1 MVKKL
6 FMSNRAAEMVQHGK
20 RIPAASMAAAEQI
33 CKLLRWI
40 RKEDYLD
47 SYLCL
52 PGWGDI
58 DHLSP
63 GSSFFRRLETLS
75 RLQRHRH
82 FRSETLEVVTAG
94 GGNPYE
100 RAESLFGDME
110 QNSGEKELFETL
122 TSWSTAI
129 ISDTEIYLKEIT
141 PAREDDLAH
150 YCIVRVSQCREV
162 SRLFSITV
170 DFHGELDTEQRL
182 AILFTLEES
191 LRSCAELLLLDR
203 GVSNYIALRPL
214 LSSSVWKP
222 SWSEYFLHHKS
233 WELLKDPEVLPLLFK
248 RRHII
253 GSFFILHADENRAV
267 FCKFVK
273 DNAAQTND
281 MVMYQVLQRQDGI
294 YVDIHMEA
302 CRAVFHLFRSKSF
315 PLYALYERVRRR
327 DEDCA
332 RNLRSRTNLLAEL
345 DSSNGMQNACGSQQ
359 QEEDVTRI
367 MKVSTPTITQMRFF
381 SEGSGSAND
390 ILSNLIARHVTSDSF
405 QTQTAR
411 LLVEKADGHEGIF
424 FIMRLDWYV
433 LSVACLEFRDRTE
446 SEDEVRESY
455 RDLTFYTAGIIDL
468 YQSDDETK
476 LVDDGNAS
484 GEQFSEA
491 LPIDEIM
498 AVHPKLYAIALY
510 EALRNDDIPVTSI
523 RSDEVSYAMSVF
535 SFREVLHASIIL
547 DDLTEQLPVDVET
560 STGQRLAD
568 LIVTILTPVP
578 GSDDTVFYYHG
589 KAGSDVDCSG
599 KAEVHT
605 AITESNDLEQF
616 FEDTYPLCEDFS
628 HADNQ
633 SIVTE
638 GEKADAQSDSDCS
651 PLYFQFTIASMG
663 DVEEDDTP
671 VSLKDIRAL
680 KRSAILT
687 AQVSVFEH
695 LEEKTLPLMHAHVIR
710 KLQHAL
716 NEFASEQTLDK
727 YRYLGSECL
736 TTEDFKIVMRNLS
749 QSKHRVLK
757 IPITFYVSRSSSMIK
772 ASDPTGVNESD
783 LDHGYHTLLSEFDI
797 SKFTIKSSVDSFL
810 VVDDASSKILPYW
823 CFVQVKK
830 SSGSVIVRVHHPLG
844 NEAAQERAETTVT
857 LVKKM
862 LDRTNQKLLLES
874 MYKTRK
880 APTELFAD
888 REVDESRAAAAT
900 HEEPSPPVSNRGMY
914 ACPVQYQHE
923 FPLHR
928 RVSPSQA
935 VRTLHSSILQNFML
949 SNRNGISVYRDE
961 SNNIYY
967 MNLIYRKSIRQD
979 DEENSHVI
987 ELLVYGI
994 EQPGPVITEELV
1006 RLLQRKLLM
1015 LPLDALSSVLNKN
1028 PQYNLLATDMSFINN
1043 FSRRL
1048 KEIEPEI
1055 ESNNN
1060 GCLRTYELPSHV
1072 EDPLT
1077 LLLMFRQNICGSTF
1091 IQRLH
1096 YESNEVDMQLSDMME
1111 VNAEDGSIILNGLP
1125 GNEFCFFFNSLGLGL
1140 DPAAQHVTTLTAQGR
1155 IYSRQAGSGI
1165 AVIQVSLLHGSSS
1178 ADHICVG
1185 KGDTML
1191 ETTLGVSKEYI
1202 SLNPAADES
1211 KGTYKL
1217 VVKVTNTTVDL
1228 EAIQKWVNL
1237 SLCQVLAA
1245 YTIERHR
1252 ESCSR
1257 SSSSTVP
1264 VCTSLAKGNREALN
1278 QLIPGL
1284 PPLEDMMT
1292 ITIDLPHPAMMKI
1305 QSKTRLQATSLAVLT
1320 LDLTEKAVLS
1330 AIFNKSTRLPC
1341 DGVEIFRMANTAS
1354 RVSVTRDRILK
1365 AKVVSFENGRVI
1377 KDNHVDSPEYICV
1390 FGLRQSD
1397 GNPIN
1402 SPQHLFFKEIHVPR
1416 PETSVF
1422 TEVLHRIRSL
1432 KPALFELHMVFIL
1445 RVSRNS
1451 RSLITYNVSPQIW
1464 AAMKTNFNDIE
1475 GELSRADEARREN
1488 SVGRCMEQF
1497 PFMTKKQQVAAAS
1510 NVVKAAE
1517 PQAPKK
1523 KQPPKEESV
1532 VDKGPVRRIKRPTSM
1547 LRPKLIGKSVDGAAA
1562 QAVQASR
1569 LRAKTRPSVPQ
1580 RTGAVSKLASPTPS
1594 NQKKQLKDKPAQ
1606 QKQRKETAQKDTV
1619 GRSIVQ
1625 SAVVPASN
1633 LLKFYRDLTAL
1644 LKEASESHLVELMLS
1659 QSSLQYVTHAYFAS
1673 MKERQSPFM
1682 FTRLISN
1689 CYGSPIGCGSIRH
1702 LQCDND
1708 LPSIKTFLQFVTAR
1722 WRANVIQ
1729 SPYPQFV
1736 YLQKDL
1742 LISQRRRVSIMIEI
1756 LMAWD
1761 RFEKCYIFHY
1771 KAWLINSSDNS
1782 KNPMQLTRAHAEQE
1796 AAAIDAISLNFMGQL
1811 TLDSQVLNFAGS
1823 RLTRA
1828 ARKQDRRLNTLALLR
1843 CTFERFS
1850 EQVQSDYCLEGS
1862 ADYMLQR
1869 RFLAPSSFLS
1879 KELIENYDRT
1889 ELFQQFSTDGKAY
1902 KLNDCRGAGEK
1913 VFACGMLTI
1922 AGFSCHVF
1930 IAAHETVDSAL
1941 EVFTLCVTRGKR
1953 VDTYV
1958 AFEGSLFA
1966 ERICDVVLEYSM
1978 TAVEEIITAAA
1989 IKMRNVHL
1997 WRRFGSE
2004 FASTP
2009 AVSEVL
2015 MDELRQ
2021 CCHCIDLMDIEP
2033 RLRVL
2038 LTEESNE
2045 LQMPWDEIFKSFDR
2059 SPLFHC
2065 IRFDKG
2071 EETNWVV
2078 YSRENDIFVDIT
2090 SESSSSLAQKRFR
2103 RVQLLMNDNVREQNT
2118 AKNASEQFVS
2128 FILNWVWDDCWLGI

>member
-1 MVKKL
+1 
-6 FMSNRAAEMVQHGK
+6 MSNRAAEMVQHGK
-20 RIPAASMAAAEQI
+20 RISAASMAAAEQI

-52 PGWGDI
+52 PGWGDVE
-58 DHLSP
+58 HLSP
-63 GSSFFRRLETLS
+63 GSSFFCRLETLS
-75 RLQRHRH
+75 GLQRHRH

-100 RAESLFGDME
+100 RAESIFGDME

-122 TSWSTAI
+122 TSWSTEV
-129 ISDTEIYLKEIT
+129 ISDTAIYLKEIT
-141 PAREDDLAH
+141 PAREDDLAY
-150 YCIVRVSQCREV
+150 YCIVRVSQSGEV

-182 AILFTLEES
+182 AILFDLEES

-203 GVSNYIALRPL
+203 GVSNYITLRPL
-214 LSSSVWKP
+214 LSSSAWKS
-222 SWSEYFLHHKS
+222 SWDEYFLHHKS
-233 WELLKDPEVLPLLFK
+233 WDLLKDPEVLPLLFK
-248 RRHII
+248 RRHVI

-273 DNAAQTND
+273 DSAAQTSD
-281 MVMYQVLQRQDGI
+281 MVLYQVLQREDGV
-294 YVDIHMEA
+294 YVDLHMET
-302 CRAVFHLFRSKSF
+302 CRAVFHPFRSKSS
-315 PLYALYERVRRR
+315 PWYSLYERVRRR
-327 DEDCA
+327 DKDCA

-345 DSSNGMQNACGSQQ
+345 DSSNGVHNACSSKQ

-367 MKVSTPTITQMRFF
+367 MKVSTPTITKMRFF
-381 SEGSGSAND
+381 SEGSGSANE
-390 ILSNLIARHVTSDSF
+390 ILSKLIAGHMTSESF
-405 QTQTAR
+405 HTQTAR
-411 LLVEKADGHEGIF
+411 LPIEQAGRHEGIF

-433 LSVACLEFRDRTE
+433 LSVACLEYRDHTE
-446 SEDEVRESY
+446 SEDEMQKAY
-455 RDLTFYTAGIIDL
+455 RDLTFFTAGIIDL

-476 LVDDGNAS
+476 VVNDATTS
-484 GEQFSEA
+484 YEQFSEA

-498 AVHPKLYAIALY
+498 DAHPKLYAIALY
-510 EALRNDDIPVTSI
+510 EALRNDDLPVTSI
-523 RSDEVSYAMSVF
+523 QSDEVSYAMSVF
-535 SFREVLHASIIL
+535 SFEEVLHASIAF
-547 DDLTEQLPVDVET
+547 DDLTEQLHVESET
-560 STGQRLAD
+560 STGQRLVE
-568 LIVTILTPVP
+568 LISTILTPVP
-578 GSDDTVFYYHG
+578 GSNDTAFYYHG
-589 KAGSDVDCSG
+589 EA
-599 KAEVHT
+599 
-605 AITESNDLEQF
+605 QF
-616 FEDTYPLCEDFS
+616 FEENYSVCEDVS
-628 HADNQ
+628 HDADNQ
-633 SIVTE
+633 SIGSE
-638 GEKADAQSDSDCS
+638 GERADTQSNSDCS
-651 PLYFQFTIASMG
+651 PLYFQFIITGIG
-663 DVEEDDTP
+663 DDGEDETP
-671 VSLKDIRAL
+671 VSLKNIRAL
-680 KRSAILT
+680 KRSVILT

-695 LEEKTLPLMHAHVIR
+695 KEEKTLPLTHSHVIR

-727 YRYLGSECL
+727 YRYLGTDSL

-749 QSKHRVLK
+749 QSKHYVLQ
-757 IPITFYVSRSSSMIK
+757 IPINFYVSKSSSMIK

-783 LDHGYHTLLSEFDI
+783 LDHGYQILMSELGS
-797 SKFTIKSSVDSFL
+797 SKLTTNSSVDSFL
-810 VVDDASSKILPYW
+810 VVDDADTSSTILLYW

-830 SSGSVIVRVHHPLG
+830 SSGSAIVRVHHPLG
-844 NEAAQERAETTVT
+844 REAAQKRADTTVS
-857 LVKKM
+857 LVKNM

-880 APTELFAD
+880 APPELFAD
-888 REVDESRAAAAT
+888 TEIDETRAETAAT
-900 HEEPSPPVSNRGMY
+900 PEELSPPVSNRGMY

-923 FPLHR
+923 FPLHK

-935 VRTLHSSILQNFML
+935 VRTLHSSILQNFMI
-949 SNRNGISVYRDE
+949 SNRSGISVYRDE

-967 MNLIYRKSIRQD
+967 MNLIYRKSVKQD
-979 DEENSHVI
+979 DDENAHVI

-1028 PQYNLLATDMSFINN
+1028 PQYTLLATDMSFIRN

-1055 ESNNN
+1055 ESNDNS
-1060 GCLRTYELPSHV
+1060 CVRTYELPSHV

-1091 IQRLH
+1091 IQLLH
-1096 YESNEVDMQLSDMME
+1096 YESNEVDMQALDMLE

-1140 DPAAQHVTTLTAQGR
+1140 DPSAQHFTTLTNQGR

-1165 AVIQVSLLHGSSS
+1165 AVIWVSLLNGSGSS
-1178 ADHICVG
+1178 ANHIRVR
-1185 KGDTML
+1185 KGDSML
-1191 ETTLGVSKEYI
+1191 DTTLSVSKEYI

-1211 KGTYKL
+1211 KETFKL
-1217 VVKVTNTTVDL
+1217 VINVTNTTVDV
-1228 EAIQKWVNL
+1228 EAIQNWVNL

-1245 YTIERHR
+1245 YTIEHHR
-1252 ESCSR
+1252 ESCLQSATGTLPAR
-1257 SSSSTVP
+1257 SSSLKS
-1264 VCTSLAKGNREALN
+1264 KREALN

-1292 ITIDLPHPAMMKI
+1292 ITIDLPHPAMMKVH
-1305 QSKTRLQATSLAVLT
+1305 SKKRLQATSLAAHT

-1341 DGVEIFRMANTAS
+1341 DGVEIFRMANTSS
-1354 RVSVTRDRILK
+1354 RVSVTRDRIMK
-1365 AKVVSFENGRVI
+1365 AKVVSFENGRII

-1390 FGLRQSD
+1390 FGLLQSD
-1397 GNPIN
+1397 ISPIN

-1432 KPALFELHMVFIL
+1432 KPALFERHMVFIL

-1451 RSLITYNVSPQIW
+1451 RSLMTYNVNPQIW
-1464 AAMKTNFNDIE
+1464 ATMKTTFNDIE
-1475 GELSRADEARREN
+1475 GELSRAEEARREH

-1497 PFMTKKQQVAAAS
+1497 PFITKVAAAS

-1517 PQAPKK
+1517 PPPKK
-1523 KQPPKEESV
+1523 EQQPPKEEPV
-1532 VDKGPVRRIKRPTSM
+1532 ANNRPVRRIKRPTSM

-1580 RTGAVSKLASPTPS
+1580 RTGAVSKMTSPTPS
-1594 NQKKQLKDKPAQ
+1594 TQKKQLQLKDKPAQ
-1606 QKQRKETAQKDTV
+1606 QKQRRETM
-1619 GRSIVQ
+1619 SIVQ
-1625 SAVVPASN
+1625 SVPASN
-1633 LLKFYRDLTAL
+1633 LLKFYRDLTAV
-1644 LKEASESHLVELMLS
+1644 LKEASESHLAEPMLS
-1659 QSSLQYVTHAYFAS
+1659 QSVLQYVTHVYFAS
-1673 MKERQSPFM
+1673 MKERQSPLTL
-1682 FTRLISN
+1682 TRLISN

-1702 LQCDND
+1702 LQCDNEI
-1708 LPSIKTFLQFVTAR
+1708 SSMKSFLQFVTSR
-1722 WRANVIQ
+1722 WKASAIQ
-1729 SPYPQFV
+1729 SPYPQFA

-1742 LISQRRRVSIMIEI
+1742 LISQMRILSIMIEI
-1756 LMAWD
+1756 LMTRD
-1761 RFEKCYIFHY
+1761 KFSKCYIFHY

-1782 KNPMQLTRAHAEQE
+1782 KNPIQLSRAHAEQE
-1796 AAAIDAISLNFMGQL
+1796 AAAIDAIALNFTGQL
-1811 TLDSQVLNFAGS
+1811 ALDSQVLNFAGS

-1828 ARKQDRRLNTLALLR
+1828 VRKQDRKLNTLALLR
-1843 CTFERFS
+1843 CTLHRFS
-1850 EQVQSDYCLEGS
+1850 DQVQLDYCLEGS

-1869 RFLAPSSFLS
+1869 RFLAPSSFLR
-1879 KELIENYDRT
+1879 KELIDDYDRT
-1889 ELFQQFSTDGKAY
+1889 NLFQHFSSDGKGY
-1902 KLNDCRGAGEK
+1902 TLSDCSGAGDK
-1913 VFACGMLTI
+1913 VFATGMLKI

-1930 IAAHETVDSAL
+1930 VAAHETVDSAL
-1941 EVFTLCVTRGKR
+1941 EVFTLCVTRGER
-1953 VDTYV
+1953 LDTYV
-1958 AFEGSLFA
+1958 AIEGSLFA
-1966 ERICDVVLEYSM
+1966 ERICDVVLERSM
-1978 TAVEEIITAAA
+1978 TAVEDIITAAA
-1989 IKMRNVHL
+1989 SKLRKVQL

-2004 FASTP
+2004 YASLP
-2009 AVSEVL
+2009 ALSELL

-2021 CCHCIDLMDIEP
+2021 CCHHIDLMDIEP
-2033 RLRVL
+2033 RLQVL
-2038 LTEESNE
+2038 LSEDANE
-2045 LQMPWDEIFKSFDR
+2045 LQMSWNEIFEAFGR

-2065 IRFDKG
+2065 IRFDRG

-2078 YSRENDIFVDIT
+2078 YSRENDIFIDIM
-2090 SESSSSLAQKRFR
+2090 SESSSPTQEQFHS
-2103 RVQLLMNDNVREQNT
+2103 VQLLLKDNVGMQKT

-2128 FILNWVWDDCWLGI
+2128 FVLNWVWDDCWLGI